1 MIILSVTPA
10 SLPNQ
15 PVMSAPVRNT
25 SAHHMEDTRR
35 VAFGNSRLTL
45 SAQSKTRL
53 VIALS
58 SATATV
64 PMPQQEQPPTRQPET
79 TASPTT
85 APNGTQEPQAK
96 PQTEQA
102 AQAPATTQEKQP
114 FWERVFNVPPMRVR
128 LEKALSEKWKFPEV
142 RPRYLEF
149 LLSPEEEDARRFF
162 LDGANARQYQR
173 LVKEFGCG
181 FENRNGTITDDSFET
196 LSEYGP
202 ELLAQYA
209 LLIENRETI
218 KKYYAGLF
226 RNGRIG
232 TQSLIRISN
241 SMWFGPFAA
250 PKFKQFANLLHAR
263 FQVPD
268 HVIGPM
274 LGSVGDSFWLPR
286 VIYRKSGPQ
295 EFQQLLK
302 KIAPSTEGS
311 GNAFAPAL
319 QLLVI
324 GEEHKIPFKT
334 LDDFVENLR
343 LRPQDFGPFSAII
356 YNLGAYRLADEIKCP
371 TFAHFL
377 RRELDEFGPDIN
389 QESGRLF
396 VNTYR
401 EFKDNAEA
409 LNALQ
414 SPRYTETK
422 AFLKSVG
429 TVSSSVWNMQRIA
442 VLTQA
447 LTPEKRE
454 KIAKLARELSSEL
467 TVADIMF
474 LSDICDNEQEVKLLL
489 DRQALMAGVKDI
501 PIDRIV
507 ERSHNDLIKE
517 LEREIDNAN
526 RNGLFRTI
534 RKLRNM
540 IDQEKL
546 AYTERVD
553 PSKLT
558 NIQLSRLL
566 IFHRSIEMPGFLDTV
581 GWNVSLD
588 MQNERSEGGGYLG
601 YDKDMAMVT
610 MVAGQP
616 GDNRAYRPVN
626 LDRAAASLALFHN
639 HAFKDTFAQRY
650 FSFLAKLWPVNK
662 SKDKYAGPSG
672 WLGAEKGDITAAALS
687 ELPSFII
694 TKVGH
699 PQNPDGTRNMKAVAV
714 NFDWVIVDQQ
724 SGEALR
730 SDRGV
735 YTVPYYTDEQ
745 LGKLKW
751 PSRKEMKRREKERR
765 EKCPPVLTQ
774 QASAPA
780 QQ

>member
-15 PVMSAPVRNT
+15 PVLAPVCHT
-25 SAHHMEDTRR
+25 AVWHTEKTRR
-35 VAFGNSRLTL
+35 VAFGNSRLAL
-45 SAQSKTRL
+45 SAQSKGTRL
-53 VIALS
+53 VIEVS
-58 SATATV
+58 GATAAVQT
-64 PMPQQEQPPTRQPET
+64 QQPEQTLDRQPET
-79 TASPTT
+79 TAAQTT
-85 APNGTQEPQAK
+85 AQPAAQDPQAK
-96 PQTEQA
+96 PKADPGASAT
-102 AQAPATTQEKQP
+102 APERQP
-114 FWERVFNVPPMRVR
+114 FWERFFKVAPMRTR
-128 LEKALSEKWKFPEV
+128 LEKALNENWKFPEV
-142 RPRYLEF
+142 RPRQIEF
-149 LLSPEEEDARRFF
+149 LLAPDEEDARRFF

-202 ELLAQYA
+202 ELLAQYTV
-209 LLIENRETI
+209 LLENRETI
-218 KKYYAGLF
+218 KRYYAGLF
-226 RNGRIG
+226 RENRIG

-250 PKFKQFANLLHAR
+250 PKFKRFADLLHTR

-286 VIYRKSGPQ
+286 VMYRKSGPQ

-324 GEEHKIPFKT
+324 GEEHKISFKT

-396 VNTYR
+396 VNSYR

-414 SPRYTETK
+414 SPRYSETK
-422 AFLKSVG
+422 TFLKSVG

-442 VLTQA
+442 VLTQT
-447 LTPEKRE
+447 LTPDKRE
-454 KIAKLARELSSEL
+454 KVQKLARELSSEL
-467 TVADIMF
+467 TVADVMF
-474 LSDICDNEQEVKLLL
+474 LADICDNEQETKLLL
-489 DRQALMAGVKDI
+489 DRPALMAGVKDI

-507 ERSHNDLIKE
+507 ERSHNDLVKE

-526 RNGLFRTI
+526 RNGLYRTI

-540 IDQEKL
+540 IDEEKM

-588 MQNERSEGGGYLG
+588 MQNARSEGGGYLG

-616 GDNRAYRPVN
+616 GDNRAYRPIN

-650 FSFLAKLWPVNK
+650 MSFLARMWPKNK

-699 PQNPDGTRNMKAVAV
+699 PKNPDGTRDMKMVSV

-751 PSRKEMKRREKERR
+751 PSGKELKRREKERR
-765 EKCPPVLTQ
+765 EKCPPILTQ
-774 QASAPA
+774 QASAPGSN
-780 QQ
+780 

>member
-1 MIILSVTPA
+1 MIILSVSPA

-15 PVMSAPVRNT
+15 PVIVPARHTAV
-25 SAHHMEDTRR
+25 TRR
-35 VAFGNSRLTL
+35 VAFGN
-45 SAQSKTRL
+45 TRL
-53 VIALS
+53 ALS
-58 SATATV
+58 DGARPAITLVQATPATFTSTQERATSASQPDQPALPAAPQQPAKAAEPGATATV
-64 PMPQQEQPPTRQPET
+64 PAQERQP
-79 TASPTT
+79 
-85 APNGTQEPQAK
+85 
-96 PQTEQA
+96 
-102 AQAPATTQEKQP
+102 
-114 FWERVFNVPPMRVR
+114 FFERLFNIPPLRTR
-128 LEKALSEKWKFPEV
+128 IEKALAEKWKFPEV
-142 RPRYLEF
+142 RPREIEF
-149 LLSPEEEDARRFF
+149 LLLPEEEETRRFF
-162 LDGANARQYQR
+162 LDSTNARQYQR

-181 FENRNGTITDDSFET
+181 FENRSGSITDDSFET

-202 ELLAQYA
+202 ELLAQYSI
-209 LLIENRETI
+209 LIENRETI
-218 KKYYAGLF
+218 KRYYAGVF

-232 TQSLIRISN
+232 TQALIRISN

-250 PKFKQFANLLHAR
+250 PKFKQFANILHTR

-286 VIYRKSGPQ
+286 VMYRKSGPQ

-324 GEEHKIPFKT
+324 GEEHKLPFKT

-396 VNTYR
+396 VNSYR

-414 SPRYTETK
+414 SPRYSETK

-442 VLTQA
+442 VLTQT
-447 LTPEKRE
+447 LTPAKRA
-454 KIAKLARELSSEL
+454 KIEKLARELSSEL

-474 LSDICDNEQEVKLLL
+474 LADICDNEEECKLLL
-489 DRQALMAGVKDI
+489 DRKALIAGVKDI
-501 PIDRIV
+501 PIDRII
-507 ERSHNDLIKE
+507 ERSHNDLVKE

-534 RKLRNM
+534 RKLKNM
-540 IDQEKL
+540 IDEEKM

-601 YDKDMAMVT
+601 YDKDMAMVA

-616 GDNRAYRPVN
+616 GDNRAYRPIN

-650 FSFLAKLWPVNK
+650 LSFLTRLWPTNKIK

-672 WLGAEKGDITAAALS
+672 WLGAEKGDITAAAQS

-699 PQNPDGTRNMKAVAV
+699 PQNPDGSRNMKAVSV

-735 YTVPYYTDEQ
+735 FTVPYYGDEQ

-751 PSRKEMKRREKERR
+751 PSRKEMKRRDRERM
-765 EKCPPVLTQ
+765 EKCPPILTQ

-780 QQ
+780 TQ